1 MNPNRDQTPEN
12 PPVYSKEM
20 AREAKRS
27 EQWHRGALI
36 GLAITIAGYLIT
48 SFISAPRFLEITF
61 VVAAFVFAMA
71 YMGTTIWVYSLRT
84 ERKRSAKRGQD
95 EGETNP

>member
-1 MNPNRDQTPEN
+1 
-12 PPVYSKEM
+12 M
-20 AREAKRS
+20 A